1 MLGQHSHIIEY
12 CTYCSDRLYVLQECH
27 TERVVDD
34 DTEVYYNSGCMKV
47 PVSQRQLNIRL
58 VTPVYSNSAVTAG
71 WLQSTRAQNI
81 IIWLNLILSISKFL
95 TTMVFSF
102 GIVT

>member
-47 PVSQRQLNIRL
+47 PVSQRHLISDSPHAREPL
-58 VTPVYSNSAVTAG
+58 YSNSTVIVG
-71 WLQSTRAQNI
+71 WLQSTRAQTI
-81 IIWLNLILSISKFL
+81 II
-95 TTMVFSF
+95 
-102 GIVT
+102 